1 MVFYYRC
8 FSSYKAI
15 VQNFLI
21 FFYAIASLL
30 FFFLV
35 ASSRKEYSMK
45 KFAKKIISLS
55 LMITMLFCCT
65 FSAFAAE
72 KAVSADVYGR
82 TSTSYSGDV
91 ALYSNTYPYTSS
103 TKALTINSSAY
114 KRLAYSNTG
123 FNCYVKIRCSLNGL
137 SNRGSV
143 ILKGKS
149 GNTLWTTPST
159 DYVPSHGSYTY
170 WCGSDVYSI
179 WIKTT
184 SGFGTAWVEK

>member
-1 MVFYYRC
+1 
-8 FSSYKAI
+8 
-15 VQNFLI
+15 
-21 FFYAIASLL
+21 
-30 FFFLV
+30 
-35 ASSRKEYSMK
+35 MK

-72 KAVSADVYGR
+72 KAVSANVYGR

-103 TKALTINSSAY
+103 TKALTIDSSAY

-149 GNTLWTTPST
+149 GNILWTTPST

>member
-1 MVFYYRC
+1 
-8 FSSYKAI
+8 
-15 VQNFLI
+15 
-21 FFYAIASLL
+21 
-30 FFFLV
+30 
-35 ASSRKEYSMK
+35 MK

-55 LMITMLFCCT
+55 LMLVMLFCCT
-65 FSAFAAE
+65 FSTFAAE
-72 KAVSADVYGR
+72 KSISTGVYGK
-82 TSTSYSGDV
+82 TSTSYSGYVD
-91 ALYSNTYPYTSS
+91 LYSNTYPYTSS
-103 TKALTINSSAY
+103 TNALTINNSAY

-143 ILKGKS
+143 ILKDKS
-149 GNTLWTTPST
+149 GNILWTTPST